1 MKLRL
6 QITKDPEIRFVSH
19 LDYLR
24 AIERSLRRS
33 ELPVAYSEGFNPH
46 IKFSLASALGV
57 GIVSYAEFV
66 EVEMAEPIEPEQAVL
81 ALRSSLPRGIRILA
95 ADAVANNENAL
106 MAKAALFDYRVTLQ
120 NIDNYLNE
128 KINNFN
134 NSQTLPFKKSAPKR
148 REGFKE
154 VDVKRYVDKVNCEI
168 MNNKVILT
176 FSIKNFSEGSFKAMD
191 VLKVLELNT
200 ENADVERLAI
210 WRENHEPMLI
220 GGIK

>member
-66 EVEMAEPIEPEQAVL
+66 EIEMAEPVEPEQAVL
-81 ALRSSLPRGIRILA
+81 SLRSSLPRGIRILG

-106 MAKAALFDYRVTLQ
+106 MAEAALFDYRVTLQ
-120 NIDNYLNE
+120 SIDDHLDE
-128 KINNFN
+128 KITEFN
-134 NSQTLPFKKSAPKR
+134 GSQTLLFKKSAPKR

-154 VDVKRYVDKVNCEI
+154 VDVKKYVDTVNYEVTD
-168 MNNKVILT
+168 NKVILT
-176 FSIKNFSEGSFKAMD
+176 FSIKNFNEGSFKAVD

-210 WRENHEPMLI
+210 WRKNHEPMLI